1 VFVERREGKGRE
13 GSVSHEDEEGAGS
26 PLGLVRVLARLP
38 LPTPGGGLLGAL
50 ALHHQP
56 AATILL
62 FKIESI
68 DRSVAIERERER
80 RNPHLVSALATPLD
94 LAPFMAGSC
103 VNTNGGG
110 QIRQRRLESGVKAT
124 NLGRI
129 GKGEAH
135 LDRTARGGRREEER
149 ARRQGRGGGD
159 WG

>member
-68 DRSVAIERERER
+68 DRSAAIEREREEKSSLGVGLGDALGFGPLHGWFLREHQR
-80 RNPHLVSALATPLD
+80 RRSDPPEAARIGREGDESRANWE
-94 LAPFMAGSC
+94 
-103 VNTNGGG
+103 GGG
-110 QIRQRRLESGVKAT
+110 SPGPDGARREK
-124 NLGRI
+124 GR
-129 GKGEAH
+129 GKGEEA
-135 LDRTARGGRREEER
+135 GK
-149 ARRQGRGGGD
+149 GGGD